1 MDKKRIDTI
10 IQHLAG
16 ELQKSGVTISSVR
29 LFGSCAAGTA
39 SYESDID
46 IAVVSPDFREYE
58 FSKRFHLL
66 GSAIIRTIRQ
76 YHTPIDVIPLTPEE
90 YECAQSLRMDFIRQ
104 GIEIKVTDQNQS
116 SPGSAEV

>member
-29 LFGSCAAGTA
+29 LFGSCAGTA

-58 FSKRFHLL
+58 FSKQFHLL
-66 GSAIIRTIRQ
+66 GSAIIQTIRQ
-76 YHTPIDVIPLTPEE
+76 YHTPIDVIPLTPVE
-90 YECAQSLRMDFIRQ
+90 YECEQSLRMDFIRQ
-104 GIEIKVTDQNQS
+104 GIEITVTDQNQS
-116 SPGSAEV
+116 